1 MSNSAKTEKSQSMKV
16 CLSTGKNDWG
26 TPQDLFD
33 KLNAEFKFTLDACAS
48 AENTKCA
55 KFYSEEQNALI
66 QDWSK
71 DIVFMNPPYSTK
83 LQNLF
88 VQKAYEE
95 SLKGAIVVCLLPAR
109 TSTKR
114 FHDFCLKGE
123 IRFISGRIQFEGAP
137 DPAPFPSM
145 IVVFRLP
152 ITDFIQ
158 MFNPFT
164 KEIIKPTPKKTGLV
178 RMGGKRYAA
187 KMICKKISKID
198 HTLYCEPFFG
208 GGRIYFQ
215 KDPEFMAI
223 INDVERKVINF
234 NYVIRNF
241 PVEFHTYQSQLVK
254 DENTFFDLYDLYH
267 DSIRVRE
274 LHESLQRAKKLWE
287 RYSDYDS
294 KILMV
299 DEAANFYFYCNMA
312 FRGSLTARTM
322 TYPENDPRTE
332 KNRLRWRIF
341 REVRWMKDRMR
352 NTTVLCQDFEKVIQK
367 VLRYSNHII
376 LFYFDPPYWE
386 TESYENE
393 FLWEDYVRLKNSI
406 DGIQY
411 PNYFIL
417 SLNDHPDIRNLFS
430 DYKIQKIPT
439 HYTTGG
445 AGQKKDVFELL
456 ITPKWAPKSK
466 SQSIIS
472 NWVKKSQGG
481 NNCA

>member
-1 MSNSAKTEKSQSMKV
+1 MSNSVKTTKSHSLKV
-16 CLSTGKNDWG
+16 CHSTGKNNWG
-26 TPQDLFD
+26 TPQDTFD
-33 KLNAEFKFTLDACAS
+33 ELNEEFHFTLDACAS
-48 AENTKCA
+48 AENAKCENYFTK
-55 KFYSEEQNALI
+55 EQNALI

-71 DIVFMNPPYSTK
+71 YRVFMNPPYSTK
-83 LQNLF
+83 LQNQF

-95 SLKGAIVVCLLPAR
+95 SLKGALVVCLLPAR
-109 TSTKR
+109 TSTIR
-114 FHDFCLKGE
+114 FHNYCLKGE
-123 IRFISGRIQFEGAP
+123 IRFIFGRLQFEGAA

-145 IVVFRLP
+145 IVIFRP
-152 ITDFIQ
+152 PTSFYSP

-164 KEIIKPTPKKTGLV
+164 KELIKPTPNKIALV

-187 KMICKKISKID
+187 KKICKIISKID
-198 HTLYCEPFFG
+198 HSLYCEPFFG

-215 KDPEFMAI
+215 KEPEFMAI
-223 INDVERKVINF
+223 INDVERKITNF
-234 NYVIRNF
+234 NYVVKNF
-241 PVEFHTYQSQLVK
+241 PNEFHATQSQLVK

-267 DSIRVRE
+267 DSIRLRE
-274 LHESLQRAKKLWE
+274 LHESLKRAKILWE
-287 RYSDYDS
+287 RYLDYDS
-294 KILMV
+294 KTFMV
-299 DEAANFYFYCNMA
+299 NSASDFYFYCNMA

-352 NTTVLCQDFEKVIQK
+352 NTTVLCQDFERVIQK
-367 VLRYSNHII
+367 VLRYSNHVI

-393 FLWEDYVRLKNSI
+393 FLWEDYLRLKKSI
-406 DGIQY
+406 DEIQY

-430 DYKIQKIPT
+430 DYSIQKIQT

-445 AGQKKDVFELL
+445 AGQKKDVSELL
-456 ITPKWAPKSK
+456 ITPQWKPKAKSQAVLSNWIKKSK
-466 SQSIIS
+466 
-472 NWVKKSQGG
+472 GG
-481 NNCA
+481 KNLA